1 MKTKIDLWDDK
12 GGKKIGEI
20 TYEEETKVI
29 EVIGDHPA
37 LKKVKRYMGTTRE
50 FMIPVSQELDDY
62 RIDKAK
68 PGDQL
73 TYFELALCTLHANT
87 GVWVDWK
94 SQRSN

>member
-20 TYEEETKVI
+20 TYDEETKII

-37 LKKVKRYMGTTRE
+37 LKKVKRYMGRMRE
-50 FMIPVSQELDDY
+50 FMIPVSQEIDDY

-68 PGDQL
+68 PGDNL
-73 TYFELALCTLHANT
+73 SYFELALCTLWAEI

-94 SQRSN
+94 SQRSS